1 MLKKTGYFEGQNTN
15 RKGIQPN
22 LVEKYSDI
30 AFLMTKQVCKHSVT
44 WTKVACLGLCDRQKR
59 SQQSLRAQLNF

>member
-1 MLKKTGYFEGQNTN
+1 MN

-22 LVEKYSDI
+22 LVEKKYSDT
-30 AFLMTKQVCKHSVT
+30 AFLIAKQVCKHSVT
-44 WTKVACLGLCDRQKR
+44 WTKVACLGLCDSQKR